1 MAAVVVASFE
11 RHVQAAVE
19 RAGLGP
25 DDCVLIGFSGGADS
39 LALTASLQA
48 IHAAGRGP
56 RPLALHVNHR
66 LRPEADADAERAV
79 ALGEAMGVP
88 VTVVPV
94 DVGAWDRVLREGTE
108 SAARAARYAALAS
121 AAREWG
127 VRWVAVAHTAND
139 QAETVLLRL
148 ARGAGLDG
156 LAGMREQS
164 HRPVPLDPDESEVV
178 PLWLLRPLLGLTRA
192 QVERYVRA
200 RGLVPIED
208 ASNVSPVYRRN
219 LVRHSVLPEL
229 ERVAPGVIETI
240 ARTATLLADDAA
252 YLQAA
257 AEAAGADIVG
267 RAGRLVTVA
276 REPLRNLHPALQR
289 RVLILAA
296 REAGVDPAGPTAERV
311 EALRRA
317 AVEGAV
323 GRVIEVGGGVGA
335 WVDYASLALGPLES
349 LEEDLRRASGRPL
362 MPAGSVEPLRAGTEI
377 DLPLLNGWRLRGRV
391 GPGDWC
397 LRTRRAGDRV
407 AVSRGRHR
415 SLQDF
420 LVDAKV
426 AAYLRD
432 WLPLLE
438 RDGLIVWVAG
448 VPSLSFDD
456 AGTTL
461 RCERLEGD

>member
-11 RHVQAAVE
+11 RHVQEAVE

-25 DDCVLIGFSGGADS
+25 DDRVLVGFSGGADS
-39 LALTASLQA
+39 LALTAALQA
-48 IHAAGRGP
+48 LHAAGRGP

-66 LRPEADADAERAV
+66 LRPEADADADRAV
-79 ALGEAMGVP
+79 ALGKSVG
-88 VTVVPV
+88 VTVEVATV

-108 SAARAARYAALAS
+108 SAARAARYAALAA
-121 AAREWG
+121 AAREQG

-148 ARGAGLDG
+148 VRGAGLDG
-156 LAGMREQS
+156 LVGMREQT
-164 HRPVPLDPDESEVV
+164 HRPVPLDPDEREVV
-178 PLWLLRPLLGLTRA
+178 SLWLLRPLLGLTRA

-208 ASNVSPVYRRN
+208 TSNVSPVYRRN
-219 LVRHSVLPEL
+219 VVRHAVLPEL
-229 ERVAPGVIETI
+229 ERIAPGVVETI
-240 ARTATLLADDAA
+240 ARTAGLLADDAA

-257 AEAAGADIVG
+257 ADATAAEIVG

-276 REPLRNLHPALQR
+276 REALRDLHPALQR

-296 REAGVDPAGPTAERV
+296 RAAGVDPAGPTAERV

-317 AVEGAV
+317 AIEGAV
-323 GRVIEVGGGVGA
+323 GRLIEVGGGVGA
-335 WVDYASLALGPLES
+335 WVDYESLALGSLAS

-362 MPAGSVEPLRAGTEI
+362 MPAGAVEPLVAGTEI
-377 DLPLLNGWRLRGRV
+377 DIPLLNGWRLRGRV
-391 GPGDWC
+391 GQGDWR

-407 AVSRGRHR
+407 VVSGGWHR

-448 VPSLSFDD
+448 VPSLAFDG

-461 RCERLEGD
+461 RCERLEDC